1 MRWEVL
7 EMKLFASCRPLF
19 LLLAASC
26 LAGAADKQPVHI
38 YLYERLG
45 DYVNIE
51 LTEDRLRR
59 VLPMIEKF
67 RKERPQAH
75 VSATILLSG
84 ALSEELAAR
93 NSKTGI
99 KDLVLAYARRGVVEL
114 GYDGSDEPTYHRRP
128 MADFSNV
135 KTAEERWV
143 RRGEAAERFLT
154 EARDPL
160 TGVPIPGATGGLKRM
175 QEIFG
180 PAVCITGITGVLP
193 ELGGDSESV
202 QHVIA
207 YNDKAIM
214 FGVPDQDPSRNIHGF
229 RGSAQELGKD
239 MGPVPNSSTE
249 LFWQDNFLR
258 SSETSDA
265 AIRRVSGY
273 EGQKVLEETL
283 SKLDRSRVRIVHV
296 ELGDQR
302 MYLKPDYAKGQLYPP
317 LKLAYRHPEN
327 AKLPPEALNTEAE
340 VKTAYANEE
349 GMLRWLVEDYFAA
362 NPSSHFVSSSDLRQ
376 MTPPSLGF
384 EVPLD
389 KLREGLADTLKKW
402 WDANSTTLPMYTQAG
417 GHYLSLADTFQVLT
431 DALNEFH
438 RTGKFPQFVRVVRV
452 YGPVPVPNDLGP
464 NHGEVTVAS
473 VAKVCSTLAGA
484 LHDTS
489 VSPIPKNRVPSRVTI
504 EGMDL
509 NAAQF
514 LRLMSEALVAATPNT
529 HLKVKMTTMLSLAG
543 EAGPKTRMQVDQ
555 AATWTFKPAPLEEK
569 R

>member
-1 MRWEVL
+1 
-7 EMKLFASCRPLF
+7 MKLSASCRPLF

-59 VLPMIEKF
+59 LLPMIEKF
-67 RKERPQAH
+67 RQQRPQAH

-99 KDLVLAYARRGVVEL
+99 KDLVLDYVRRGVVEV

-154 EARDPL
+154 ESRDPL

-180 PAVCITGITGVLP
+180 PAVCITGISGVLP

-202 QHVIA
+202 QRVIA

-214 FGVPDQDPSRNIHGF
+214 FGIPDQDPTRNIHGY

-273 EGQKVLEETL
+273 EGPKVLEEIL

-302 MYLKPDYAKGQLYPP
+302 MYLKPDYAKGQMYPP
-317 LKLAYRHPEN
+317 LKLAYNHPES
-327 AKLPPEALNTEAE
+327 AKLPPEALRDEAE
-340 VKTAYANEE
+340 VKAAYTSEE
-349 GMLRWLVEDYFAA
+349 GMLRWLVEDYFTA
-362 NPSSHFVSSSDLRQ
+362 NPSSQFVSSSDLRR

-384 EVPLD
+384 EISLV
-389 KLREGLADTLKKW
+389 KLREGLADTLKT
-402 WDANSTTLPMYTQAG
+402 WDANSAFLPMYMRAD

-431 DALNEFH
+431 DALSELH
-438 RTGKFPQFVRVVRV
+438 RTGKFPQSVRVARV
-452 YGPVPVPNDLGP
+452 FGPMPVPNDLGP

-473 VAKVCSTLAGA
+473 VAKVCSTLAVA

-489 VSPIPKNRVPSRVTI
+489 FSPIPKNRVPSRVSI
-504 EGMDL
+504 EGIDL

-514 LRLMSEALVAATPNT
+514 LRLMSEALVAPTPDT
-529 HLKVKMTTMLSLAG
+529 HLKVKMTPMLSLPG
-543 EAGPKTRMQVDQ
+543 EISPKTRLQADQ
-555 AATWTFKPAPLEEK
+555 GATWTFKPAPFEEK
-569 R
+569 K